1 MSHGDS
7 PAGPAGVGAVGR
19 RGIVLILGFWA
30 LFGLVMTGSL
40 LLSPVRDSATDAAAV
55 VFFTFLGAI
64 AWAALTLPLFS
75 LTRRYGL
82 HGDRKVAH
90 GVLLSALAVVLAA
103 LVSGSV
109 AVVSIVFAHDALDRS
124 VQGPMGVWRIA
135 RYRFLHDLLAC
146 LLILTAGVARDYFLR
161 YRERQEEASALR
173 TQLVES
179 RLQALQARL
188 NPHFL
193 FNTLNAVATLVTED
207 PQGVRRMIAGLS
219 ELLRTTLEDS
229 AEPEVAL
236 EHELEMLERYLEIME
251 IRFRGRLETR
261 VDADRDVLDARVPTL
276 VLQPL
281 VENAMKHGV
290 GRASAPSRVEVTARR
305 EEGRVRLTVRDD
317 GAGRARSTDGSGT
330 SGGETIAGSEADG
343 RSGAHAPPAGRGQ
356 GVGLSHTRERLR
368 QLYGDAGRLE
378 LRFPEE
384 GGAVAEVVLPY
395 RPHRDRSRREQ
406 SAPRSSRSAV
416 RREGREG
423 RTSSGAPD
431 PRTSSGAPEP
441 PP

>member
-7 PAGPAGVGAVGR
+7 PAGSAPMRSVGR
-19 RGIVLILGFWA
+19 RGLVLILGFWT

-40 LLSPVRDSATDAAAV
+40 LLSPVRDSSTDAAAV
-55 VFFTFLGAI
+55 VFFTFLGAL

-90 GVLLSALAVVLAA
+90 GVLLTVLAVVLAA

-109 AVVSIVFAHDALDRS
+109 AVLSIVFAHDALDRS
-124 VQGPMGVWRIA
+124 VQGSIGVWRIA

-219 ELLRTTLEDS
+219 ELLRATLEDS

-261 VDADRDVLDARVPTL
+261 VEADRDVLDARVPTL

-290 GRASAPSRVEVTARR
+290 GRTSAPSRVEVTARR
-305 EEGRVRLTVRDD
+305 EDGRVRLTVRDD
-317 GAGRARSTDGSGT
+317 GAGRVRS
-330 SGGETIAGSEADG
+330 ADG
-343 RSGAHAPPAGRGQ
+343 GGTPDSAATTGSKAGGRGGAGAPAADRGQ

-395 RPHRDRSRREQ
+395 RSHRDRSTREGA
-406 SAPRSSRSAV
+406 APRSLRSSGV
-416 RREGREG
+416 RRGGRQRG
-423 RTSSGAPD
+423 RAAD
-431 PRTSSGAPEP
+431 PRP
-441 PP
+441 